1 MAEESAVAASSS
13 SPANSGAFFKTSG
26 STRYLPDH
34 GTALDGKA
42 TVECSRNVRAL
53 EVGSAWRRTLL

>member
-26 STRYLPDH
+26 STRNLPDH
-34 GTALDGKA
+34 GTAPSMARLPLKPDERQG
-42 TVECSRNVRAL
+42 L
-53 EVGSAWRRTLL
+53 EVGEELL

>member
-26 STRYLPDH
+26 STYLPDH

-42 TVECSRNVRAL
+42 TVESSGTSGP
-53 EVGSAWRRTLL
+53 EVGWRRTLV